1 MFYVE
6 DSVTCRRWPLSC
18 SIMAETVGEP
28 ISWTQA
34 RAFRLARMHLSDP
47 LGPRSLRRVVSDL
60 GGVQA
65 QVASAAAMQCA
76 LRAPGTV
83 PEALP
88 RALWRAR
95 SLVKTWMMRGTIHYL
110 AAEDL
115 PVWAAASATRDAW
128 KKPAWQK
135 YTGLSIEDVE
145 TAVGLI
151 ANALDA
157 GQLTREGIADHVAGE
172 VKNTKLDDLL
182 RSGWGSVLKIVAS
195 RGLLCFGPNE
205 GRNVTFVRPDRWLKG
220 WAMPS
225 TEDAIEEVCRRYLA
239 SHGPATREDF
249 ARWWGF
255 SPPDASK
262 VLARLGD
269 EVTMVDREGD
279 KAYALSRDLGALRRA
294 EEDRVVR
301 ALPMFDAFVLAGL
314 PHDAIVPKSRKNAV
328 YRAGAWVSQTI
339 ARGGE
344 IVGVWTH
351 EPRSKGT
358 NVEVSLFEKR
368 AATKAEIGE
377 ALEPLQAFIGPMTG
391 LKLA

>member
-1 MFYVE
+1 MA
-6 DSVTCRRWPLSC
+6 R
-18 SIMAETVGEP
+18 SIGEP
-28 ISWTQA
+28 ITWKQA
-34 RAFRLARMHLSDP
+34 RAFRLARTHLSDP

-76 LRAPGTV
+76 LRAPGLS

-88 RALWRAR
+88 RALWKSR

-135 YTGLSIEDVE
+135 YTGLSIADVE
-145 TAVGLI
+145 TAVELVSH
-151 ANALDA
+151 ALD
-157 GQLTREGIADHVAGE
+157 GERLTREGIADHVAGE

-195 RGLLCFGPNE
+195 RGFLCFGPNE
-205 GRNVTFVRPDRWLKG
+205 GRNVTFVRPDRWLKE
-220 WAMPS
+220 WAIPS

-239 SHGPATREDF
+239 SHGPATREEF

-255 SPPDASK
+255 SPPDASR
-262 VLARLGD
+262 VLARLED
-269 EVTMVDREGD
+269 EVAVVDREGD
-279 KAYALSRDLGALRRA
+279 KAYVLSRDLGALRRA
-294 EEDRVVR
+294 EEDTVVR
-301 ALPMFDAFVLAGL
+301 ALPMFDAYTLAGL
-314 PHDAIVPKSRKNAV
+314 PHDAIVPKAKKDLV
-328 YRAGAWVSQTI
+328 YRKGAWVSQTI

-344 IVGVWTH
+344 IVGVWRH
-351 EPRSKGT
+351 ETKPGRT
-358 NVEVSLFEKR
+358 NVEVTLFRKG
-368 AATKAEIGE
+368 AASKAEIE
-377 ALEPLQAFIGPMTG
+377 AALGAISAFIGPISG
-391 LKLA
+391 PKIVS